1 MKVKAKKPRMIRTQI
16 QLTDEQAAGLK
27 SLSAAKGGSMAEW
40 IRRAVDGLLRDGG
53 TPDRE
58 TLKRRALAA
67 VGTGHSGIE
76 DIAENHDAY
85 LEDAYDPKDS

>member
-1 MKVKAKKPRMIRTQI
+1 MKVKKAKTRMIRTQI
-16 QLTDEQAAGLK
+16 QLTDKQAAGLK
-27 SLSAAKGGSMAEW
+27 SLSAAQGGSMAGW
-40 IRRAVDGLLRDGG
+40 IRKAVDHLLRDGE

-67 VGTGHSGIE
+67 VGSGHSGIG

-85 LEDAYDPKDS
+85 LEDAFDPREK

>member
-1 MKVKAKKPRMIRTQI
+1 MRVKKEKTRMVRTQI
-16 QLTDEQAAGLK
+16 QLTDRQAEGLK
-27 SLSAAKGGSMAEW
+27 ALSAEKGGSMAGW
-40 IRRAVDGLLRDGG
+40 IRKAVDHLLCDGA

-67 VGTGHSGIE
+67 IGVARSGLG

-85 LEDAYDPKDS
+85 LEDAFDPRKP

>member
-1 MKVKAKKPRMIRTQI
+1 MRVKKEKPRMIRTQI

-27 SLSAAKGGSMAEW
+27 SLSAEKGGSMAEW
-40 IRRAVDGLLRDGG
+40 IRRAVDHLLCDGG

-67 VGTGHSGIE
+67 VGAARSGLG
-76 DIAENHDAY
+76 DLAENHDAY
-85 LEDAYDPKDS
+85 LEDAFDPREK

>member
-1 MKVKAKKPRMIRTQI
+1 MRVKKERPRMIRTQI

-27 SLSAAKGGSMAEW
+27 SLSAAKGGSMAGW
-40 IRRAVDGLLRDGG
+40 IRKAVDHLLRDGE

-58 TLKRRALAA
+58 TLKQRALAA
-67 VGTGHSGIE
+67 VGSGHSGIG

-85 LEDAYDPKDS
+85 LEDAYDPKDT

>member
-1 MKVKAKKPRMIRTQI
+1 MKVKKAKTRMIRTQI

-27 SLSAAKGGSMAEW
+27 SLSAAQGGSMAGW
-40 IRRAVDGLLRDGG
+40 IRKAVDHLLRDGEA
-53 TPDRE
+53 PNRE

-67 VGTGHSGIE
+67 IGSGHSGIG

-85 LEDAYDPKDS
+85 LEDAFDPREK

>member
-1 MKVKAKKPRMIRTQI
+1 MRVKKEKARMIRTQI
-16 QLTDEQAAGLK
+16 QLTDKQAAGLK
-27 SLSAAKGGSMAEW
+27 SLSAEKGGSMAEW
-40 IRRAVDGLLRDGG
+40 IRRAVDRLLRDGG

-67 VGTGHSGIE
+67 VGAGHSGIG